1 LIFAIAA
8 RDELWSGGRRFESRL
23 THGFARQDGDAIIA
37 VDDADEALLAAC
49 EDAMVPAR
57 AVAQSIG
64 ARVRVVVRAMWDG
77 LSSPSSG
84 RVGEPVPY
92 VETTFTVRIGGVS
105 IVSTPEH
112 IEADT
117 ELLRASLANRQPP
130 TANRQL
136 VWHNGS
142 AAVLLHEAI
151 GHAAEHGAPPAAWP
165 EWLHVE
171 APLAP
176 RRASFSDVPLPRMTH
191 LIARQM
197 NAPFE
202 LPEER
207 VDVHLIAG
215 GGYDPV
221 SDVVTVHVAIPRF
234 TIRASRAEIARSLR
248 GATGQPIR
256 YPGVIC
262 SREGQELHVPSAAPL
277 MVTDLLIPRASAGSG
292 NHAPR

>member
-1 LIFAIAA
+1 MIFAIAA
-8 RDELWSGGRRFESRL
+8 RDELWSGGRRRESRL
-23 THGFARQDGDAIIA
+23 MHGIARQDGDAILA

-49 EDAMVPAR
+49 EEAMAPSR

-64 ARVRVVVRAMWDG
+64 ARVRVVVRATRE
-77 LSSPSSG
+77 S
-84 RVGEPVPY
+84 

-112 IEADT
+112 VLADT
-117 ELLRASLANRQPP
+117 EMLRGLLGQRTTINGEHPI
-130 TANRQL
+130 

-151 GHAAEHGAPPAAWP
+151 GHAAEHHAPPVAWP
-165 EWLHVE
+165 SWLRVD

-191 LIARQM
+191 LMARQE

-221 SDVVTVHVAIPRF
+221 TDMVTVHVAIPRF
-234 TIRASRAEIARSLR
+234 TIRAPRAEIARSLR
-248 GATGQPIR
+248 GATGEPIR

-277 MVTDLLIPRASAGSG
+277 MVTGPL
-292 NHAPR
+292 

>member
-1 LIFAIAA
+1 MIFAIAA
-8 RDELWSGGRRFESRL
+8 RDEIWSGGRRLESRL
-23 THGFARQDGDAIIA
+23 MHGIARQHGDAIA
-37 VDDADEALLAAC
+37 ATDDADEALLAAC
-49 EDAMVPAR
+49 EERMVPAR
-57 AVAQSIG
+57 AIAESID
-64 ARVRVVVRAMWDG
+64 ARVRVVVRATREG
-77 LSSPSSG
+77 
-84 RVGEPVPY
+84 
-92 VETTFTVRIGGVS
+92 VETTFTVTIGGVS

-112 IEADT
+112 IDADT
-117 ELLRASLANRQPP
+117 AMLRHCLGQRP
-130 TANRQL
+130 TINGEHPL

-142 AAVLLHEAI
+142 AAVLLHEAF
-151 GHAAEHGAPPAAWP
+151 GHAAEHHAPPVAWP
-165 EWLHVE
+165 EWLHVD

-191 LIARQM
+191 LLASQV

-221 SDVVTVHVAIPRF
+221 TDVATVHVAIPRF
-234 TIRASRAEIARSLR
+234 TIRATRAEIARSLR
-248 GATGQPIR
+248 GATGEPLR

-277 MVTDLLIPRASAGSG
+277 MVTGPL
-292 NHAPR
+292 